1 MPYAVV
7 FAPEASEQLESLYL
21 YIAER
26 ALPTIAERYTSA
38 IVSACE
44 NLSLLPHRGVPR
56 DDIRLGLRVTH
67 HKGRT
72 MIAYAVDDSARQVSI
87 VGVFYGGQD
96 YEVALTSDIDN

>member
-7 FAPEASEQLESLYL
+7 FAPEASDQLESLYF

-26 ALPTIAERYTSA
+26 TSPTIAERYTGA

-44 NLSLLPHRGVPR
+44 NLSLLPHRGVAR
-56 DDIRLGLRVTH
+56 DDIRPGLRVTH

-72 MIAYAVDDSARQVSI
+72 MIAYAVDDDARQVSI

-96 YEVALTSDIDN
+96 YETALTSDTDN